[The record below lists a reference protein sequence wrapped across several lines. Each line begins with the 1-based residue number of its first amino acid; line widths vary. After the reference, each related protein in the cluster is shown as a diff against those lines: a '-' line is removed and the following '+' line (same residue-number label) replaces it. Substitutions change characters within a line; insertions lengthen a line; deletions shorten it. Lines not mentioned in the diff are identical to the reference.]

1 MEHFI
6 GGFNDKLGLSVKGID
21 REALSILMNYRWPG
35 NIRELENCIE
45 RAMIMSDSEM
55 IKPVGSPAP
64 DHRRGDGRGGRAR
77 CPFRRRPFSIKEATK
92 SIEKR
97 LITDALTETGGNLTK
112 AAKLLEISYRA
123 LLYKIK
129 DYGIR

>member
-6 GGFNDKLGLSVKGID
+6 GAFNNKLSLSVKGID

-55 IKPVGSPAP
+55 IKPSDLPHQITEGGMSRGPGAVTFSPS
-64 DHRRGDGRGGRAR
+64 
-77 CPFRRRPFSIKEATK
+77 CLSIKEATK

-112 AAKLLEISYRA
+112 AAKLLQISYRA

-129 DYGIR
+129 NYGIRE